1 MFKNNKINMA
11 LSLIIAI
18 VLWLYVAGQVD
29 PKTDKKITGIEIE
42 FLNTDSLQNN
52 GLDFA
57 SASEKQVSVTL
68 EGKRSQLNRVDKD
81 DIHVTADL
89 TRCIR
94 GENTVTLKAATSK
107 KAEIEKISPSVITV
121 KVEERVNNSKPVK
134 VKFTGKRVKNR
145 EPGNVRT
152 DPDNVN
158 VYGAKSI
165 VNKVDNIQVS
175 VPRNSIKIDDT
186 TVTAKAVPVDSSG
199 KKVENVWL
207 STKNVAVTASMMETK
222 EVDLDVK
229 TTGSVSDGMQLEE
242 IKLPE
247 KVTIRGTQDTLADIT
262 GVQGEQIDISGLN
275 KTTTIPIELSLPY
288 GVELASESEDISAR
302 VVLKELASMSFDVQT
317 AAIEKNGLEKGY
329 TASITENAIS
339 ITAKGTDDQ
348 MEGFSTDDIV
358 CSVDLKNLEE
368 GTHEVAVKVTTNDK
382 IHSVAVTPEKVKVNI
397 SKE

>member
-89 TRCIR
+89 THCIR

-152 DPDNVN
+152 APDNVN

-229 TTGSVSDGMQLEE
+229 TTGTVSDGMQLEE

-262 GVQGEQIDISGLN
+262 GVQGEQID
-275 KTTTIPIELSLPY
+275 SLPY

-348 MEGFSTDDIV
+348 IEGFSTDDIV
-358 CSVDLKNLEE
+358 CSVDLKNLKE

>member
-68 EGKRSQLNRVDKD
+68 EGKRTQLNRVDKD

-89 TRCIR
+89 AHCTR
-94 GENTVTLKAATSK
+94 GDNTVTLKATTSK
-107 KAEIEKISPSVITV
+107 KAEIEKISPSAITV
-121 KVEERVNNSKPVK
+121 KVEERVNDSKPVK
-134 VKFTGKRVKNR
+134 VRFTGKSVKNR

-165 VNKVDNIQVS
+165 VNKVENIQVS
-175 VPRNSIKIDDT
+175 VPRSSIKSDDT

-199 KKVENVWL
+199 KKVESVWL
-207 STKNVAVTASMMETK
+207 STKKISVTASMMETK

-242 IKLPE
+242 IKLPQ
-247 KVTIRGTQDTLADIT
+247 KVTIRGTQDTLAGIT
-262 GVQGEQIDISGLN
+262 GVQGEQIDISGLK

-288 GVELASESEDISAR
+288 GIELASESEDISAS
-302 VVLKELASMSFDVQT
+302 VILKELASVSFDVQT
-317 AAIEKNGLEKGY
+317 AAIDKNGLEKGY
-329 TASITENAIS
+329 TASITENTIS

-348 MEGFSTDDIV
+348 MEVFSTDDIV
-358 CSVDLKNLEE
+358 CSVDLKNLDE
-368 GTHEVAVKVTTNDK
+368 GTHEVAVKVRTNDK
-382 IHSVAVTPEKVKVNI
+382 IHSVVATPEKVKVNI